1 MTKAPTTYQAD
12 GAFGE
17 QLSFLDPLPFCP
29 TWPKRN
35 SLADRA
41 LKLLLDGKVFDHPD
55 FLAGS
60 GSWRLAAVVFQ
71 LRALGWPVST
81 IEVPSPTKEHPGRTI
96 ALYKL
101 PQKFVAQ
108 ALALMAGELHAR

>member
-1 MTKAPTTYQAD
+1 MKKAPHNLPAA
-12 GAFGE
+12 GALGE
-17 QLSFLDPLPFCP
+17 QLSFIDPPPFCP

-41 LKLLLDGKVFDHPD
+41 LKMFLDGRVFDHPD
-55 FLAGS
+55 FLEGC

-71 LRALGWPVST
+71 LRALGWPIDT
-81 IEVPSPTKEHPGRTI
+81 LEIPAPSEEHPGRTI

-101 PQKFVAQ
+101 PAKYAAQ
-108 ALALMAGELHAR
+108 ALATMTGAVQ

>member
-1 MTKAPTTYQAD
+1 MKKAPHNLPAA
-12 GAFGE
+12 GALGE
-17 QLSFLDPLPFCP
+17 QLSFIDPPPFCP

-41 LKLLLDGKVFDHPD
+41 LKMFLDGRVFDHPD
-55 FLAGS
+55 FLEGC

-71 LRALGWPVST
+71 LRALGWPIDT
-81 IEVPSPTKEHPGRTI
+81 LEIPAPSEEHPGRTI

-101 PQKFVAQ
+101 PAKYAAQ
-108 ALALMAGELHAR
+108 ALATMKGAVQ

>member
-1 MTKAPTTYQAD
+1 MKKAPHNLPAA
-12 GAFGE
+12 GALGE
-17 QLSFLDPLPFCP
+17 QLTFIDPPPFCP

-41 LKLLLDGKVFDHPD
+41 LKMLLDGKVFDHPD
-55 FLAGS
+55 FIGAC

-71 LRALGWPVST
+71 LRTLGWPVDT
-81 IEVPSPTKEHPGRTI
+81 LEIPSPSEEHPGRTI

-101 PQKFVAQ
+101 PAKFTAQ
-108 ALALMAGELHAR
+108 ALALMSGGAHAG

>member
-1 MTKAPTTYQAD
+1 MKKAPHNLPAA
-12 GAFGE
+12 GALGE
-17 QLSFLDPLPFCP
+17 QLSFIDPPPFCP

-41 LKLLLDGKVFDHPD
+41 LKMFLDGRVFDHPD
-55 FLAGS
+55 FLEGC

-71 LRALGWPVST
+71 LRALGWPIDT
-81 IEVPSPTKEHPGRTI
+81 LEIPAPSKEHPGRTI

-101 PQKFVAQ
+101 PATYAAQ
-108 ALALMAGELHAR
+108 ALATMKGDVQ

>member
-1 MTKAPTTYQAD
+1 MNKAPQNLPAA

-17 QLSFLDPLPFCP
+17 QLSFIDPPPFCP
-29 TWPKRN
+29 AWPKRN

-41 LKLLLDGKVFDHPD
+41 LKMFLDGRVFDHPD
-55 FLAGS
+55 FLEGC

-71 LRALGWPVST
+71 LRALGWPIDT
-81 IEVPSPTKEHPGRTI
+81 LEIPAPSEEHAGRTI

-101 PQKFVAQ
+101 PAKFAAQ
-108 ALALMAGELHAR
+108 ALATMTGAVQ

>member
-1 MTKAPTTYQAD
+1 MKKAPTTYQAD
-12 GAFGE
+12 GALVE

-41 LKLLLDGKVFDHPD
+41 LRMLLDGKVFDHPD
-55 FLAGS
+55 FIAGC

-71 LRALGWPVST
+71 LRMLGWPIET
-81 IEVPSPTKEHPGRTI
+81 IDVPSPSAEHPGRTI

-101 PQKFVAQ
+101 PAKYAAE
-108 ALALMAGELHAR
+108 ALALMAGGTK